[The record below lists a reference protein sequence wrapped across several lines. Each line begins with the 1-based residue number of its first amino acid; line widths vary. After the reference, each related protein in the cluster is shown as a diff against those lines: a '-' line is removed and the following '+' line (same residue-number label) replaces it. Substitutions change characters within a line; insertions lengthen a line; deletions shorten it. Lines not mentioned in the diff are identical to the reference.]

1 MTANNITD
9 GSVNPVAI
17 AETQV
22 LLEQMASLASHGDR
36 MCYHMGADGNLDQT
50 THQLM
55 FLRDLVSRLGWLA
68 DLGLGKLNGG
78 QCVGG
83 AEEWMLPPAYRWPS
97 EKAAKAEKETA

>member
-1 MTANNITD
+1 MTENNIIA
-9 GSVNPVAI
+9 GSVNSVAI
-17 AETQV
+17 AQAQV
-22 LLEQMASLASHGDR
+22 ILEQIAALASHGDR
-36 MCYHMGADGNLDQT
+36 MCYYMGGDGDMDQI

-55 FLRDLVSRLGWLA
+55 FLRDLVGRMGWLA

-97 EKAAKAEKETA
+97 EKASEPLAEA